1 MEVGARR
8 GAHFQQRTSITMI
21 MSSSRQQCGYGLLD
35 HILTRNGYD
44 SQQYDGFPFQNQ
56 SLNK

>member
-1 MEVGARR
+1 MN
-8 GAHFQQRTSITMI
+8 QRECRKLCSTAALQFFVVTG
-21 MSSSRQQCGYGLLD
+21 RAPYRLPGLLD
-35 HILTRNGYD
+35 HILTRNDYD

>member
-1 MEVGARR
+1 MN
-8 GAHFQQRTSITMI
+8 QRECLKLRSAAALQFFVVTGRPTY
-21 MSSSRQQCGYGLLD
+21 RLPGLLD
-35 HILTRNGYD
+35 HVLTRNSYD